1 LEEIKM
7 RIDKIIRIA
16 VVNILYI
23 ILSVLMILDIGVID
37 ESIFEV
43 AILFIAMNMLI
54 IPMEFNYDKE
64 AN

>member
-37 ESIFEV
+37 ASIFEI

>member
-1 LEEIKM
+1 M

-37 ESIFEV
+37 TSIFEI

-64 AN
+64 IN